1 MKDLWG
7 LYMSIL
13 NIRIRDKTKVRQQ
26 DREEDD
32 SSEDEMSLLRDEAS
46 SDEEQF
52 NTTTPSHKKGE
63 FRSDVERLKGYPALI
78 LSPLFSYLAII
89 ILKLPVSLNEI
100 YQYIPLFL
108 ESS

>member
-1 MKDLWG
+1 
-7 LYMSIL
+7 MSIL
-13 NIRIRDKTKVRQQ
+13 NIKIRDKTKVRQQ

-46 SDEEQF
+46 SDDEQF

-100 YQYIPLFL
+100 YQYTPFCGK
-108 ESS
+108 